1 MQVHAHSAAF
11 RQSNSGSGAGAP
23 RRRFTPGSASPTSG
37 AAAAAAA
44 AAAALSLVP
53 SARSSMES
61 RGSSIDQDSRRS
73 QEGPLAGSSRL
84 HHDECDEPAV
94 HACGGASGTSQRG
107 TQRTGAPDSTSDTAM
122 HKGKAVAFSPFRTG
136 RKHEQRVL

>member
-1 MQVHAHSAAF
+1 MHAQSAAF
-11 RQSNSGSGAGAP
+11 RQSSSGGGSGAGAP
-23 RRRFTPGSASPTSG
+23 RQRFAPGSASPASG

-61 RGSSIDQDSRRS
+61 RGSSMDSGYRKS
-73 QEGPLAGSSRL
+73 QEGPLACSSKL
-84 HHDECDEPAV
+84 HPAVCDEPAV
-94 HACGGASGTSQRG
+94 HAGSSSGVSHAG
-107 TQRTGAPDSTSDTAM
+107 TERTGDPESNSDMAM
-122 HKGKAVAFSPFRTG
+122 HEGKAVAFSPFRTG